1 MTIKELEKKI
11 HDANSAREQMARE
24 QEDALFASREL
35 KRKADDAAAV
45 GDVDGY
51 LKFKTELDRQEA
63 IFYVRKTQLERSQKV
78 VTDDEISDA
87 WDSFAK
93 GYNKNLASKQTDFE
107 KLKKAA
113 LSAYREMVDLQTD
126 ALIQRQKLADLAG
139 ITAVSMGSVTP
150 ECERRFP
157 MDYISTSTA
166 SDDQV
171 TFRVGGLGIL
181 DPNLAMFLDSMGH
194 NTMTALCQDNGVH
207 KVLTIVKNHCVI

>member
-11 HDANSAREQMARE
+11 QDANSARDQMARE

-35 KRKADDAAAV
+35 KRQADDAAAA

-51 LKFKTELDRQEA
+51 LKFKNELDRQEA
-63 IFYVRKTQLERSQKV
+63 VFFVRKTQLERSQKV
-78 VTDDEISDA
+78 VTDAEISDA

-93 GYNKNLASKQTDFE
+93 GYNKNLASKQAEFE

-113 LSAYREMVDLQTD
+113 LSAYREMVDLQRD

-139 ITAVSMGSVTP
+139 VTAISMGSITP
-150 ECERRFP
+150 EFERRFP
-157 MDYISTSTA
+157 MDYIDTA

-171 TFRVGGLGIL
+171 TFRVGGLGVL
-181 DPNLAMFLDSMGH
+181 DPDLAMYLDSMGH
-194 NTMTALCQDNGVH
+194 NTMMALCQDTGVH
-207 KVLTIVKNHCVI
+207 KILTVVKNHCAI